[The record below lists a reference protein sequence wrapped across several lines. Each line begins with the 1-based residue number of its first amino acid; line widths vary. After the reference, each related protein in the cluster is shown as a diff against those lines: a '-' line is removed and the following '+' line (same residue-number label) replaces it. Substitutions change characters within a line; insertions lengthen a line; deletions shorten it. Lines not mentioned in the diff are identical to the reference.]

1 MSQVTRVTRLHH
13 WAQLPVLCLYSY
25 LNFLI
30 SLLRSIMFNYVEE
43 GRVDVTPDT
52 YRGQRYLSL
61 LELEL

>member
-1 MSQVTRVTRLHH
+1 MSQVTRVTRLHR
-13 WAQLPVLCLYSY
+13 WAQLPVLYLYSY

-30 SLLRSIMFNYVEE
+30 SLFNYVEE

>member
-1 MSQVTRVTRLHH
+1 MLY
-13 WAQLPVLCLYSY
+13 LYSY